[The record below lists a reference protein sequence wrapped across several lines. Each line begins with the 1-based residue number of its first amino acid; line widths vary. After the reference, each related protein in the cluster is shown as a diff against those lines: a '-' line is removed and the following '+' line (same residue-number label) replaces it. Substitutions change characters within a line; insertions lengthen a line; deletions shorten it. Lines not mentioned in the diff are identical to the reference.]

1 MTTLTPELIATLK
14 SLSPDDKDRAID
26 VLTEDDLPPDS
37 DGEVRE
43 ELQRRRDEYRAGG
56 GGAVPVEDYLAEL
69 EQRID
74 AGKRG

>member
-26 VLTEDDLPPDS
+26 VLTEDDGS
-37 DGEVRE
+37 DREVRG
-43 ELQRRRDEYRAGG
+43 ELQRRWDEYKAGG